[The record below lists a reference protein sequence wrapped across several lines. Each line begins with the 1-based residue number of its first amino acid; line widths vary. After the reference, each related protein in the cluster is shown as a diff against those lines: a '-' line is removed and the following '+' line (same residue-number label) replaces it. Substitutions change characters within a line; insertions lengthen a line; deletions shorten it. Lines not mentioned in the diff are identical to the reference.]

1 MQLEAEA
8 VGHGEQV
15 VRAGILLQ
23 GNQVGRHGKHLRDV
37 EGRDARDE
45 GGRPGELRAHG
56 ERNRQRGEERRG
68 GGVRRS
74 KEEEE
79 KKKKGKGRLS
89 PRL

>member
-23 GNQVGRHGKHLRDV
+23 GNQVGRHGKHLRDI
-37 EGRDARDE
+37 EGRGTCDQ

-56 ERNRQRGEERRG
+56 EGNKQKTEKRWVRGAKKERGR
-68 GGVRRS
+68 
-74 KEEEE
+74 E
-79 KKKKGKGRLS
+79 KRLS